1 MIRIIYKDRNFA
13 VIEKPVGILSEG
25 DPAGEP
31 NALTLAAEA
40 LKASGERP
48 ELWQVHRLD
57 RVVGGVMLFARTPKS
72 AAELSRLVA
81 EGKIQKTYLA
91 VTEGVPQAGAGTMK
105 DFLRRDP
112 AAMKSFVA
120 PPSARGAKY
129 AELSY
134 LVRARRETESGAR
147 ALVEIELKT
156 GRFHQIRAQ
165 LSSRSL
171 PLVGDKKY
179 ASRDLA
185 ARTPALFSHR
195 LEFSLG
201 GKKYSF
207 SAFPPLDQYP
217 WSLFSEGDYKQNER
231 DSER

>member
-1 MIRIIYKDRNFA
+1 MKIIYKDSNLA

-31 NALTLAAEA
+31 NALALTAEA
-40 LKASGERP
+40 LKAAGERP

-57 RVVGGVMLFARTPKS
+57 RVVGGLMLFARTPKS

-81 EGKIQKTYLA
+81 EGKIKKTYLA
-91 VTEGVPQAGAGTMK
+91 VTEGAPHDGAGTMK
-105 DFLRRDP
+105 DYLRRDP

-134 LVRARRETESGAR
+134 LVRAQRETESGAR
-147 ALVEIELKT
+147 ALVEVELKT

-165 LSSRSL
+165 FSSRSL

-207 SAFPPLDQYP
+207 SAFPPRDQYP
-217 WSLFSEGDYKQNER
+217 WSLFSESDYDHNEKEP
-231 DSER
+231 ER